1 MADIDLDIPSIR
13 ADGAAGHT
21 ERARVTAF
29 VADAETEALL
39 LEGLSEFLP
48 YGIDIRRMPC
58 RQAIALLGKMP
69 TPKVLI
75 IDVSGED
82 QPIGVLVDLSQVVE
96 PDVRVLVIG
105 DRKDVNFYR
114 EITRGLG
121 VLEYL
126 YKPLARSMVARH
138 FGRWISIGENIT
150 ESVQGGRVIS
160 ITSTGGGVGATTI
173 ATNLG
178 WHFATD
184 IRRHTLLLDP
194 NLHTG
199 TAALALGVKG
209 DAGLR
214 TALELPQR
222 VDQLFIERSAQ
233 PVTDRLSVLSSEEK
247 LTEQPTIAP
256 GATLHLLNILR
267 RRYNFVLVDV
277 PFQPQLLN
285 RDLIE
290 LSDQRVLVMDPTL
303 RSMRD
308 VLRLLALTNGAVQS
322 RRALLVLN
330 RLGQPGTL
338 SLQQVEE
345 AIGIRPD
352 VTIPYLPRMLGQA
365 ATAAKLAVA
374 VRGPFR
380 NAILT
385 LAQEAAFV
393 RVAEPEDGLATVASR
408 SGWRGLLGRHR

>member
-1 MADIDLDIPSIR
+1 MADVDLDLPSVR
-13 ADGAAGHT
+13 ADGAAGRP
-21 ERARVTAF
+21 ERAKVTAF

-48 YGIDIRRMPC
+48 QGIDIRRMPC

-75 IDVSGED
+75 IDVSGEE

-126 YKPLARSMVARH
+126 YKPLARSMITRH
-138 FGRWISIGENIT
+138 FGRWISNGENVI
-150 ESVQGGRVIS
+150 EPVQGGRVIS
-160 ITSTGGGVGATTI
+160 VTGTGGGIGATTI

-178 WHFATD
+178 WHLATD
-184 IRRHTLLLDP
+184 IRRHTLLLDS

-199 TAALALGVKG
+199 TTALALGVKG
-209 DAGLR
+209 DTGLR

-256 GATLHLLNILR
+256 GAAQHLLNILR

-277 PFQPQLLN
+277 PFRPHQLN

-290 LSDQRVLVMDPTL
+290 LSDQRILVMDPTL

-308 VLRLLALTNGAVQS
+308 ALRLLALTNGAVQN

-345 AIGIRPD
+345 AIGARPD
-352 VTIPYLPRMLGQA
+352 VTIPYLPRALGQA
-365 ATAAKLAVA
+365 AITAKLAVA
-374 VRGPFR
+374 ARGPFR

-393 RVAEPEDGLATVASR
+393 RVAEAEDAPGVGASR
-408 SGWRGLLGRHR
+408 PGWRKLLGRRK

>member
-1 MADIDLDIPSIR
+1 MADVDLDAPTVR
-13 ADGAAGHT
+13 ADGAAGRP

-29 VADAETEALL
+29 VADAETEAVL
-39 LEGLSEFLP
+39 LEGLREFLP
-48 YGIDIRRMPC
+48 QGIDIRRMQC

-75 IDVSGED
+75 IDVSGEE

-126 YKPLARSMVARH
+126 YKPLAHSMVARH
-138 FGRWISIGENIT
+138 FGRWIGNGEAIA
-150 ESVQGGRVIS
+150 EPVQGGRVIS
-160 ITSTGGGVGATTI
+160 ITGTGGGVGATTI
-173 ATNLG
+173 AANLS

-184 IRRHTLLLDP
+184 IRRHTLLLDS

-199 TAALALGVKG
+199 TTALAFGVKG
-209 DAGLR
+209 DTGLR

-233 PVTDRLSVLSSEEK
+233 AVTDRLSVLSSEEK

-256 GATLHLLNILR
+256 GAAQHLFTILR
-267 RRYNFVLVDV
+267 RRYNFVVVDV
-277 PFQPQLLN
+277 PFHPQQLN
-285 RDLIE
+285 RDLID
-290 LSDQRVLVMDPTL
+290 LSDQRILVMDPTL

-308 VLRLLALTNGAVQS
+308 VLRLLALSNGAAQS

-338 SLQQVEE
+338 SLQQVEQ
-345 AIGIRPD
+345 AIGVRPD

-365 ATAAKLAVA
+365 AIAAKLAVA
-374 VRGPFR
+374 IRGPFR
-380 NAILT
+380 NGILK

-393 RVAEPEDGLATVASR
+393 RVAETDETPGAGKSR
-408 SGWRGLLGRHR
+408 FGWPSFLGRRK

>member
-1 MADIDLDIPSIR
+1 MADIDLDVSSVR
-13 ADGAAGHT
+13 ADGAVGRA

-29 VADAETEALL
+29 VADAETEVLL

-48 YGIDIRRMPC
+48 QGIDIRRMPC

-138 FGRWISIGENIT
+138 FGRWISNGENAI

-160 ITSTGGGVGATTI
+160 ITGTGGGVGSTTI

-178 WHFATD
+178 WHLATD
-184 IRRHTLLLDP
+184 IRRHTLLLDS

-199 TAALALGVKG
+199 TTALALGVKG
-209 DAGLR
+209 DTGLR

-256 GATLHLLNILR
+256 GATQHLLNILR

-277 PFQPQLLN
+277 PFHPQQFN

-290 LSDQRVLVMDPTL
+290 CSDQRVLVMDPTL

-308 VLRLLALTNGAVQS
+308 VLRLLALTNGASQS

-345 AIGIRPD
+345 AIGARPD

-365 ATAAKLAVA
+365 AIAAKLAVA

-380 NAILT
+380 NGILA

-393 RVAEPEDGLATVASR
+393 RVAEADDLPATDPNR
-408 SGWRGLLGRHR
+408 IGWRSLLGRRT